1 MPKVS
6 AIMPVYNAEAFLER
20 SVQSIL
26 DQTFDDLELICVD
39 DGSTDGSA
47 AILDRFVEQDARVR
61 VIHQENGGEG
71 SARVAGLKAAQGEWL
86 YSIDADD
93 YAKPVLIERLLAAA
107 DNEHAEMS
115 ICAVGMQDHST
126 GEVVTCDR
134 AFNPS
139 HEVGHSI
146 VPAEYGPTFFDDF
159 ECWAW
164 NKLIRID
171 FLRAHGLC
179 FQNQRRIADLFL
191 IYSAMASASRIA
203 LVPEELYHY
212 RVGLPTSAF
221 NTMDSAPLDF
231 YRALC
236 AWQDY
241 LKETGLYDTFRRSF
255 ITRSMHEVYSN
266 CIVVKSPRAFHAIVD
281 LLKNEGFARLE
292 IDTARREDAYCLDEY
307 DLCRFLI
314 DHPFEECVFYLLAI
328 ERATV
333 AGYKTY
339 SSNLRLGQADL
350 LRQVD
355 GLWKEKGELWERIHE
370 LEGRYSDLAYSRKN
384 LVKQI
389 VWLTKESFGRR
400 KG

>member
-6 AIMPVYNAEAFLER
+6 VVMPVYNAEAFLEH

-26 DQTFDDLELICVD
+26 DQTFEDFELICVD
-39 DGSTDGSA
+39 DGSIDESA
-47 AILDRFVEQDARVR
+47 AILDRFSGQDTRVR
-61 VIHQENGGEG
+61 VIHKENGGEG
-71 SARVAGLKAAQGEWL
+71 SARVAGFEASRGEWL

-93 YAKPVLIERLLAAA
+93 YALPTLIERLLKAAES
-107 DNEHAEMS
+107 EHAEMA
-115 ICAVGMQDHST
+115 ICAAGMQDHST

-139 HEVGHSI
+139 HEVGSSI
-146 VPAEYGPTFFDDF
+146 VPTEYGPTLFDDF
-159 ECWAW
+159 ECWVW

-171 FLRAHGLC
+171 FLRNQGLC
-179 FQNQRRIADLFL
+179 FQNQRRIADLYL
-191 IYSAMASASRIA
+191 VYSAMASASRIA
-203 LVPEELYHY
+203 LVPDELYHY
-212 RVGLPTSAF
+212 RIGLPTSAF

-231 YRALC
+231 YSALC

-241 LKETGLYDTFRRSF
+241 LMDSGLYDTFRRSF

-266 CIVVKSPRAFHAIVD
+266 CIVVKSPSAFHTILD
-281 LLKNEGFARLE
+281 TLKTEGFARLE
-292 IDTARREDAYCLDEY
+292 IDCARREDAYCLDEY

-314 DHPFEECVFYLLAI
+314 DCSFEECVFYLLAI
-328 ERATV
+328 ERTTV
-333 AGYKTY
+333 ASYKTY

-370 LEGRYSDLAYSRKN
+370 LEKSYGELAFSRKN
-384 LVKQI
+384 LAKQI
-389 VWLTKESFGRR
+389 VWLTKESIKKSR
-400 KG
+400 